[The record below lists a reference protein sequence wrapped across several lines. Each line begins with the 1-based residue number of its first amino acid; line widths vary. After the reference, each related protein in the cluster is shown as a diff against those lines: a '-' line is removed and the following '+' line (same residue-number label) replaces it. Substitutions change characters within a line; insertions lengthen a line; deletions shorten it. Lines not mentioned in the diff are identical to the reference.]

1 MSNESKRMMDTAALM
16 ASLASFGLLDELDS
30 LAERYTPTTR
40 PERSAEDVEE
50 RISKQQAKLARRAQR
65 AKGKLDGSA

>member
-16 ASLASFGLLDELDS
+16 ASLASFGLLDELDG
-30 LAERYTPTTR
+30 LADRYAPSPQ
-40 PERSAEDVEE
+40 PERSPEDVEE

-65 AKGKLDGSA
+65 AKGNK